1 MFFDFISNID
11 TTGKIKST
19 MSVANESGPEF
30 LNLSLHINK
39 ESKIC
44 VDIYTNPTKSF
55 TYVLLYCN

>member
-19 MSVANESGPEF
+19 MSVANESGPEI
-30 LNLSLHINK
+30 LDLSLHINK

-44 VDIYTNPTKSF
+44 VDIYANPTKSF
-55 TYVLLYCN
+55 T